1 MMDGQREMKR
11 GKVATGLNCYMKQH
25 EVTKEEAVEE
35 LNKIATDYYK
45 IIMEEFLT
53 TTAVPRPVLV
63 RCLNV
68 SRPVDLIYKE
78 SDKFTNPGELKD
90 AITSLFIHPIP
101 L

>member
-53 TTAVPRPVLV
+53 TTAVPRQVLV
-63 RCLNV
+63 R
-68 SRPVDLIYKE
+68 
-78 SDKFTNPGELKD
+78 
-90 AITSLFIHPIP
+90 
-101 L
+101 